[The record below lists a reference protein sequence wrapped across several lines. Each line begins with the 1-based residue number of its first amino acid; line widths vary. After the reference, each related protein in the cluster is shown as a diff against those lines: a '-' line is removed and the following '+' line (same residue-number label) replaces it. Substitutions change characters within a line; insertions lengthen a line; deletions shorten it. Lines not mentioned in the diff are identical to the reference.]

1 LFIFVLQMK
10 SSTEILKG
18 IHPGIVLEREL
29 KKRGLSKGPFA
40 LSIQEFP
47 QTISAITKGKRG
59 MNTPLALRIENALG
73 IEEGYFMTL
82 QIYYEIK
89 EEKRKQEKSFKPDLR
104 LLRPALFWDTDLQ
117 KIDWKRQKRAVIER
131 VWERGNDQEKEEMK
145 RLYGEEDIKNVLNR
159 KIAPR

>member
-1 LFIFVLQMK
+1 MNPPINIV
-10 SSTEILKG
+10 KG

-29 KKRGLSKGPFA
+29 KKRGLGKGPFA

-82 QIYYEIK
+82 QVFYEIK
-89 EEKRKQEKSFKPDLR
+89 EEKRKQAQSFKPDLT

-131 VWERGNDQEKEEMK
+131 VWERGNEQEKAEMT
-145 RLYGEEDIKNVLNR
+145 RLYGEQEIDNILN
-159 KIAPR
+159 KKLPIP

>member
-1 LFIFVLQMK
+1 M
-10 SSTEILKG
+10 KG

-29 KKRGLSKGPFA
+29 KKRGLGKGPFA

-73 IEEGYFMTL
+73 FEEGYFMTL

-89 EEKRKQEKSFKPDLR
+89 EEKRKQEKSFKPDLS
-104 LLRPALFWDTDLQ
+104 LLRPALFWDTDIK

-131 VWERGNDQEKEEMK
+131 VWARGNDQEKAEMN
-145 RLYGEEDIKNVLNR
+145 RLYGEEEIENILKS
-159 KIAPR
+159 KIARR

>member
-1 LFIFVLQMK
+1 MK
-10 SSTEILKG
+10 SSTDILKG

-29 KKRGLSKGPFA
+29 KKRGLGKGPFA

-89 EEKRKQEKSFKPDLR
+89 EEKRKQEKYFKPDLS
-104 LLRPALFWDTDLQ
+104 LLRPALFWDTDIK

-131 VWERGNDQEKEEMK
+131 VWERGNDQEKAEMN
-145 RLYGEEDIKNVLNR
+145 RLYGQEEIENILKS
-159 KIAPR
+159 KIARR

>member
-1 LFIFVLQMK
+1 MK

-29 KKRGLSKGPFA
+29 KKRGLGKGPFA

-59 MNTPLALRIENALG
+59 MNTPLALRIENALD

-82 QIYYEIK
+82 QIFYEIK
-89 EEKRKQEKSFKPDLR
+89 EEKRKQEKSFKPDLS
-104 LLRPALFWDTDLQ
+104 LLRPALFWDTDIK

-131 VWERGNDQEKEEMK
+131 VWERGNDQEKAEMK
-145 RLYGEEDIKNVLNR
+145 RLYGEEEIENILNR
-159 KIAPR
+159 KVAPR